1 MMITLGR
8 EREQQT
14 AETTKRPDKR
24 DWCIAPGWQSQRIDV
39 PPGEQ
44 RGISTIHT
52 LLLSHEAGH
61 LTHSR

>member
-8 EREQQT
+8 ERDQQ
-14 AETTKRPDKR
+14 AETEERPDKR
-24 DWCIAPGWQSQRIDV
+24 EWCIAPGWQSQRIDV

-52 LLLSHEAGH
+52 LLL
-61 LTHSR
+61 LMRQDT